1 MRGKQKL
8 GITCSLATVLSLG
21 LTMNASATIIT
32 DQLYNTGLNATGDAL
47 PANGG
52 VDANWS
58 VSPGS
63 NAVTYKH
70 RLYAANST
78 TSMWISS
85 NSSGGNETTSSAE
98 YLFSTSFDLSGY
110 DPVSA
115 QITGLWGV
123 DNYATIFL
131 NNNATGVSGTVN
143 SLVDNSGTSTGANV
157 TWTTFNTWDLQN
169 GDSNGT
175 DQDMMSGYL
184 DNFNVGGPQT
194 LTISG
199 IQPNKGYDIYVY
211 FNREQETYTGI
222 TASDGTNTNTYY
234 ARDNGSNYATNGYM
248 ISSDDNIG
256 DGWTDANVFQFTG
269 YTGSTLDFSAPG
281 DPGAPGAWK
290 VYVQGIQLV
299 VTVPE
304 PSSTALLGL
313 GGVALM
319 LRRRR
324 K

>member
-1 MRGKQKL
+1 MISFLVENISKKKPTTNTTNTTHNKPMKTKTF
-8 GITCSLATVLSLG
+8 ITAAVLATA
-21 LTMNASATIIT
+21 MHASA
-32 DQLYNTGLNATGDAL
+32 
-47 PANGG
+47 
-52 VDANWS
+52 
-58 VSPGS
+58 
-63 NAVTYKH
+63 
-70 RLYAANST
+70 
-78 TSMWISS
+78 
-85 NSSGGNETTSSAE
+85 
-98 YLFSTSFDLSGY
+98 
-110 DPVSA
+110 
-115 QITGLWGV
+115 
-123 DNYATIFL
+123 ATISIISVNFQGGQ
-131 NNNATGVSGTVN
+131 NPSTGPDVTGTAGYVPADNWNNATGVAGTVN
-143 SLVDNSGTSTGANV
+143 SLMDDSGASTSSSV

>member
-1 MRGKQKL
+1 MVPSLVENISKKKPTTNTTHNKPMKTKTF
-8 GITCSLATVLSLG
+8 ITAVVLATA
-21 LTMNASATIIT
+21 MHASAATISIISINF
-32 DQLYNTGLNATGDAL
+32 QGGLNAEAPTGTDVTGTAGYV
-47 PANGG
+47 AA
-52 VDANWS
+52 DNW
-58 VSPGS
+58 
-63 NAVTYKH
+63 
-70 RLYAANST
+70 
-78 TSMWISS
+78 
-85 NSSGGNETTSSAE
+85 
-98 YLFSTSFDLSGY
+98 
-110 DPVSA
+110 
-115 QITGLWGV
+115 
-123 DNYATIFL
+123 
-131 NNNATGVSGTVN
+131 NNATGVAGTVN
-143 SLVDNSGTSTGANV
+143 SLMDDSGASTSSSV
-157 TWTTFNTWDLQN
+157 TWTTWNLWDLAN
-169 GDSNGT
+169 GDGNGT
-175 DQDMMSGYL
+175 DEDMMSGYL
-184 DNFNVGGPQT
+184 DNFSVGSQT

-234 ARDNGSNYATNGYM
+234 ARDNGIDYATNGYM

-269 YTGSTLDFSAPG
+269 YTGSTLDFSDPG
-281 DPGAPGAWK
+281 DPGSPAAPGGWK

-319 LRRRR
+319 LRRSR